1 MAFSVADIADAIE
14 AGLRA
19 EEERRAREQ
28 AVHGLDALEELELH
42 PILGEALRAGGYVL
56 LPEQHYPLP
65 RRRRTDTEG
74 ERCDL
79 VLTHEDVPLA
89 TLERDPTLFDPP
101 KLVAQDEAFWL
112 EVKVVGQ
119 YTIEGPNPR
128 YASQLLSE
136 VRQDVNKLSRNPGIL
151 QAGLLVV
158 LFTADEATAEHDL
171 AVWLDRCLQ
180 KGLPVGSPCLRRLTI
195 TDHLGN
201 TCCTA
206 GLYPVRP
213 VR

>member
-1 MAFSVADIADAIE
+1 MAFSLADIADAIE

-19 EEERRAREQ
+19 EEERLAREQ

-42 PILGEALRAGGYVL
+42 PILGEALRAGGYVV

-65 RRRRTDTEG
+65 QRRRTDTEG

-79 VLTHEDVPLA
+79 VMTHEDVPLQ
-89 TLERDPTLFDPP
+89 TLERAPTLFDPP
-101 KLVAQDEAFWL
+101 RLVPQDEAFWL
-112 EVKVVGQ
+112 EVKVVAQ
-119 YTIEGPNPR
+119 HTIEGPNSR

-151 QAGLLVV
+151 HAGLLVV
-158 LFTADEATAEHDL
+158 LFTTDEATAEHDL

-180 KGLPVGSPCLRRLTI
+180 KGLPVGSPCLRRVAIL
-195 TDHLGN
+195 DRLGN
-201 TCCTA
+201 ACCTV
-206 GLYPVRP
+206 GLFPVRG
-213 VR
+213 V